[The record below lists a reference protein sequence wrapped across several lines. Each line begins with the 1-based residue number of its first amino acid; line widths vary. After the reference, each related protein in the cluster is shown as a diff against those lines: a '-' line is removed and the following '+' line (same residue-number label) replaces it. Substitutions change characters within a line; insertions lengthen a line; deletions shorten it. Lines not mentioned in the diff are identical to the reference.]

1 MLISHESPICMFQDS
16 LEYNDYDYALVHLFD
31 KNKEYYQFFYDSVHV
46 RFRDVLLDNSIF
58 ELKKAF
64 DADKFAK
71 WIENLKP
78 TFYIVPDCL
87 EDSVTTIDNFKKWVA
102 EYDSL
107 PGIKIGAVQG
117 KTFQEIVDCYR
128 FMADNADYIALSF
141 DFSYYQITAPGRT
154 KLERFA
160 NGRKKLITELIDKG
174 IWCHSKPHH
183 LLGASLPT
191 EFKYYKEQGITS
203 IRTLDTSN
211 PVMHGLEGNK
221 YAENLGLTWKS
232 SQLLADNIEKQLSHS
247 QKCLV
252 INNIHEFRRIV
263 NGS

>member
-1 MLISHESPICMFQDS
+1 MLEES
-16 LEYNDYDYALVHLFD
+16 LGYNDYDYALVHLFD
-31 KNKEYYQFFYDSVHV
+31 KNKEYYQFFHDSINL
-46 RFRDVLLDNSIF
+46 RGRDVLLDNSIF

-71 WIENLKP
+71 WIETLRP

-87 EDSVTTIDNFKKWVA
+87 EDSATTIDNFKKWVA

-160 NGRKKLITELIDKG
+160 NGRKKLIDELIDKK

-191 EFKYYKEQGITS
+191 EFRHYTKNGIDS
-203 IRTLDTSN
+203 IRSLDTSN
-211 PVMHGLEGNK
+211 PVMHGIEGNR
-221 YAENLGLTWKS
+221 YAHNLGLTWKS
-232 SQLLADNIEKQLSHS
+232 SQLLADNIEKELTPM
-247 QKCLV
+247 QKSLIKDNV
-252 INNIHEFRRIV
+252 DIFKNIVYGYKF
-263 NGS
+263 